1 MANDPIKTGY
11 TLAQNPSPFPETGQ
25 DFIDKVRNQTGLIMA
40 QFLKVLPS
48 NYVSTITGPFY
59 TLRFQAAAE
68 QLAAFQ
74 ITAQEVFKDSDYAFT
89 RPEFLWQVLGVLVF
103 PGGTDQSG
111 IPRVD
116 GDVAYRDFLRKMV
129 LLLLRG
135 ATPSAVEEGAGLLT
149 EADVTL
155 LERFLEARQPGS
167 EFTIDDQFFFD
178 ILVEEAGGTAFPP
191 EDPFV
196 LQENV
201 RLILE
206 ALKPAHTLY
215 GYSHLFREVFG
226 PLFSDTYS
234 WELST
239 YYYDDLR
246 KFCYGTREITGTE
259 GVTLSGRMAFSDPNR
274 SFRSVQAGGILH
286 VTSGPNIGRYRI
298 RDVVAFLVNDAT
310 ARAYTTAPSG
320 LVGTATV
327 NGDVITDAT
336 QDFGGAVEG
345 EVLTLTAGPNAGS
358 YRLETLLGSDGG
370 AVGFATGPATQVRV
384 SPSIIRVETRMPSV
398 ASGQSYSV
406 DVDRLGE
413 RVPKVILAEDAAEQF
428 YL

>member
-1 MANDPIKTGY
+1 MADDPIKTGY
-11 TLAQNPSPFPETGQ
+11 TLVQNPAPFPETGQ
-25 DFIDKVRNQTGLIMA
+25 DFIDKVRNQTSLIMA

-48 NYVSTITGPFY
+48 NYVSTVTGPFY

-103 PGGTDQSG
+103 PGGTAQSG
-111 IPRVD
+111 IPQVD
-116 GDVAYRDFLRKMV
+116 GDVAYRDFLRRMV

-201 RLILE
+201 RIILE

-298 RDVVAFLVNDAT
+298 RDVLAFLVNDPT
-310 ARAYTTAPSG
+310 APAYTTSPRA
-320 LVGTATV
+320 LTGTATV
-327 NGDVITDAT
+327 SGDVITDAA

-384 SPSIIRVETRMPSV
+384 SPSIIRVETRMSTV
-398 ASGQSYSV
+398 TSGQSYAV

-413 RVPKVILAEDAAEQF
+413 RIPKVIVAEDVAEQF
-428 YL
+428 YI